1 MVLSII
7 LPIILLVLLGFTCV
21 KGGLILSEQIKA
33 LSAFVIKIAL
43 PAFLLHALASRNL
56 SEIWHPSYFIA
67 YGGGSL
73 LLFVCA
79 FVLYRHYF
87 QHRLTAS
94 AVMAMGASMS
104 NTGFIG
110 TAILTMLIGQH
121 AAIYISLTLIIEN
134 LLIVALVLMIAEA
147 GLQQQGSF
155 KQVAIPTLI
164 NLLKNPVILAIILGM
179 SCVLLNLKLPAT
191 IDQILAMLG
200 KTASPLALFV
210 IGGSLVGIGLKAID
224 IQSLVLVFFKIILM
238 PLTIFLLFSVLPNVS
253 QEMLYA
259 GTLLAALPMPIAF
272 GIFGQTY
279 GLNEKALTPLMLSTI
294 LGFGVVSSLIAFWW
308 G

>member
-1 MVLSII
+1 MVLSTI
-7 LPIILLVLLGFTCV
+7 LPIILLVMLGFACV
-21 KGGLILSEQIKA
+21 KGGLILAEQIKA

-56 SEIWHPSYFIA
+56 HEIWHPSYFIA

-73 LLFVCA
+73 LLFVAA
-79 FVLYRHYF
+79 FVLYRQYF

-147 GLQQQGSF
+147 GLQQGSV
-155 KQVAIPTLI
+155 KQVVVSTLK

-179 SCVLLNLKLPAT
+179 SCVLLGLKLPNVV
-191 IDQILAMLG
+191 DQILAMLG

-210 IGGSLVGIGLKAID
+210 IGGSLVGIGLKAVD
-224 IQSLVLVFFKIILM
+224 MQSLILVSFKIVLM
-238 PLTIFLLFSVLPNVS
+238 PLTIFGLFLVLPNVS

-279 GLNEKALTPLMLSTI
+279 GLNEKALTPLMLSTV
-294 LGFGVVSSLIAFWW
+294 LGFGVISGLIALWW

>member
-7 LPIILLVLLGFTCV
+7 LPILLLVLFGFACV
-21 KGGLILSEQIKA
+21 KGGLILPDQIKA
-33 LSAFVIKIAL
+33 LSAFVIKVSL

-56 SEIWHPSYFIA
+56 QEIWHPSYFIA

-73 LLFVCA
+73 LLFIVA
-79 FVLYRHYF
+79 FAVYRHYF

-134 LLIVALVLMIAEA
+134 LVIVALVLLIAEA
-147 GLQQQGSF
+147 GLQQGSV
-155 KQVAIPTLI
+155 KQVAGSTLI

-179 SCVLLNLKLPAT
+179 GCVLLELRLPNALN
-191 IDQILAMLG
+191 QILEMLG
-200 KTASPLALFV
+200 KTASPIALFV
-210 IGGSLVGIGLKAID
+210 IGGSLVGIGLKAVD
-224 IQSLVLVFFKIILM
+224 LQSLLLVLFKIVLM
-238 PLTIFLLFSVLPNVS
+238 PLTIFGLLSVLPNVS
-253 QEMLYA
+253 REMLYA

-279 GLNEKALTPLMLSTI
+279 GLNEKALTPLMLST
-294 LGFGVVSSLIAFWW
+294 LCGFAVISVLIAFWW
-308 G
+308 Y